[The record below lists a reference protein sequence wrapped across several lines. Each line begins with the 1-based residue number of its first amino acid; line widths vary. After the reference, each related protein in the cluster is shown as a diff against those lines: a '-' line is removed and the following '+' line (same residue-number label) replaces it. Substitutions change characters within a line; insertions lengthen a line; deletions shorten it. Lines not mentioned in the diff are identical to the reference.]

1 MINNS
6 KRLIGREKALNI
18 FFNEEEA
25 GDFSEVEE
33 DGLESNSDEDSEI
46 DGSENDYATL
56 EPVLLSPSILDQ
68 NQSINLFSTAMAI
81 EQALTYSIQDNN
93 DEETGL
99 GVQIDLHEDYSMPLT
114 RSVTFDVIPPPQQ
127 TPNVAQILK
136 KKRRPSTKKKASI
149 N

>member
-6 KRLIGREKALNI
+6 KRLVGREKALNI

-25 GDFSEVEE
+25 GDFSEDEE

-81 EQALTYSIQDNN
+81 EQALTYSNQDNN

-99 GVQIDLHEDYSMPLT
+99 GV
-114 RSVTFDVIPPPQQ
+114 
-127 TPNVAQILK
+127 
-136 KKRRPSTKKKASI
+136 
-149 N
+149 

>member
-6 KRLIGREKALNI
+6 KRLVGREKALNI

-25 GDFSEVEE
+25 GDFSEDEE

-114 RSVTFDVIPPPQQ
+114 RSVTFDVFRH
-127 TPNVAQILK
+127 N
-136 KKRRPSTKKKASI
+136 KRRMLLKF
-149 N
+149 